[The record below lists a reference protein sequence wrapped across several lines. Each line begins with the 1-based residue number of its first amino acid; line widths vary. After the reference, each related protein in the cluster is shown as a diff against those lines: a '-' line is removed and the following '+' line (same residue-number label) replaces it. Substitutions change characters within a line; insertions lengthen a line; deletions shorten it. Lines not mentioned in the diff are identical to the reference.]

1 MIFRCSSISKIADKL
16 REVGCTV
23 EFLGIA
29 DQKHVAETV
38 SRSKRIIVPSRM
50 DDSTLFR
57 PKSEVVTEDQPTPN
71 PQGLIWYDC
80 ILVPPGIQK
89 IDP

>member
-1 MIFRCSSISKIADKL
+1 MADKL
-16 REVGCTV
+16 REVGYTV
-23 EFLGIA
+23 EFLGIV